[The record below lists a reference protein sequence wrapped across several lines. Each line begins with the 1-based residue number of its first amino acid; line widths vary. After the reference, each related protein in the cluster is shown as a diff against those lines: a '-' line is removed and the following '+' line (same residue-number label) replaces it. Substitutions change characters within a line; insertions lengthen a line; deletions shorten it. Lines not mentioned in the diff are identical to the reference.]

1 MANFLREEV
10 KESLIFNSLSLISKD
25 ILSSYKE
32 VEIIRERPGELVFK
46 VEDYKFSLYF
56 RLSRLEFSILD
67 NLEEIEIDLTISKDS
82 KVIERDIFSLVDL
95 EDVIF
100 KTLL

>member
-1 MANFLREEV
+1 MTNFLREEV
-10 KESLIFNSLSLISKD
+10 KEEILFNSLNLISKE
-25 ILSSYKE
+25 ILKSFSR
-32 VEIIRERPGELVFK
+32 VEIIRERTGELVFK

-56 RLSRLEFSILD
+56 RLSSLEFSILD

-82 KVIERDIFSLVDL
+82 RIVERNFFSLVEL
-95 EDVIF
+95 EDIVF

>member
-10 KESLIFNSLSLISKD
+10 KESLIFNSLSLISKE
-25 ILSSYKE
+25 ILKSFSR

-56 RLSRLEFSILD
+56 RLSKLEFSILD
-67 NLEEIEIDLTISKDS
+67 NLEEIEIDLTISKDFR
-82 KVIERDIFSLVDL
+82 VIERDIFSLVDL
-95 EDVIF
+95 EDIIF

>member
-56 RLSRLEFSILD
+56 RLSKLEFSILD

-82 KVIERDIFSLVDL
+82 RVIERDIFSLVDL
-95 EDVIF
+95 EDIIF

>member
-1 MANFLREEV
+1 MTNFLREEV
-10 KESLIFNSLSLISKD
+10 KESIIFNSLSLISKE
-25 ILSSYKE
+25 ILSSFSR
-32 VEIIRERPGELVFK
+32 VEIIRERTGELVFK

-56 RLSRLEFSILD
+56 RLSSLEFSILD

-82 KVIERDIFSLVDL
+82 RIVERNFFSLVEL
-95 EDVIF
+95 EDIVF

>member
-1 MANFLREEV
+1 MTNFLREEV
-10 KESLIFNSLSLISKD
+10 KEEFLFNSLNLISKE
-25 ILSSYKE
+25 ILKSFCR
-32 VEIIRERPGELVFK
+32 VEIIRERAGELVFK

-56 RLSRLEFSILD
+56 RLSSLEFSILD

-82 KVIERDIFSLVDL
+82 RIVERNFFSLVEL
-95 EDVIF
+95 EDIVF

>member
-25 ILSSYKE
+25 ILNSYKE

-82 KVIERDIFSLVDL
+82 RVIERDIFSLVDL
-95 EDVIF
+95 EDIIF

>member
-10 KESLIFNSLSLISKD
+10 KERLIFNSLSLISKE
-25 ILSSYKE
+25 IVKSFSR

-56 RLSRLEFSILD
+56 RLSKLEFSILD
-67 NLEEIEIDLTISKDS
+67 NLEEIEIDLTISRDS
-82 KVIERDIFSLVDL
+82 IVIERDIFSLVDL
-95 EDVIF
+95 EDIIF

>member
-56 RLSRLEFSILD
+56 RLSSLEFSILD

-82 KVIERDIFSLVDL
+82 RVIERDIFSLVDL
-95 EDVIF
+95 EDIIF